1 MSKEKVYYVRA
12 KFFGSDDFPIVGKS
26 SGDAK
31 KNFIKTICGQ
41 DSSIFNKPNQLRDLG
56 ISFKVVRV
64 REAKDISNA

>member
-12 KFFGSDDFPIVGKS
+12 KFFGDEKR
-26 SGDAK
+26 
-31 KNFIKTICGQ
+31 NFIKTICGQ